1 MTEQFADVN
10 GIKICYD
17 IHGDGDP
24 VILIHG
30 FSDRKEHW
38 RAQVG
43 ALSKHFKVIRMDN
56 RGTGKSDRPD
66 GEYTMEVYASD
77 VAGLMDSL
85 GMEKSHII
93 GHSLGGMIAQNFA
106 ILYPNRINKLILVNT
121 FPGLKPP
128 GEPID
133 DAIEMYKESAFASQE
148 AIEKDPLNAFI
159 NGAKSSYSRN
169 FWKIMREEPKKKFH
183 GIWSVEDLVEE
194 KVKFGPTI
202 KDLSNQAHALST
214 HNTYERLNEIKNKVL
229 ILSAEKDKSCPK
241 TMGEKMHE
249 LIPNS
254 KFEVIEGAGHQSI
267 LEKAPE
273 VNQVIIDFLKS

>member
-1 MTEQFADVN
+1 MTDLFAEIN

-24 VILIHG
+24 IILIHG

-43 ALSKHFKVIRMDN
+43 ALSKYFKVIRMDN
-56 RGTGKSDRPD
+56 RGTGKSDRPNGD
-66 GEYTMEVYASD
+66 YTMEVYASD

-85 GMEKSHII
+85 GIEKSHII

-106 ILYPNRINKLILVNT
+106 ILYPNRVNKLILVNT
-121 FPGLKPP
+121 IPGLKPP
-128 GEPID
+128 GESID
-133 DAIEMYKESAFASQE
+133 E
-148 AIEKDPLNAFI
+148 AIKMYRENAIAGHEAMMKDPLNEFLK
-159 NGAKSSYSRN
+159 GAKASYSRN
-169 FWKIMREEPKKKFH
+169 FWKIMKEDPKKKFH
-183 GIWSVEDLVEE
+183 NIWSVEDLVEE
-194 KVKFGPTI
+194 KVKFGPTV

-214 HNTYERLNEIKNKVL
+214 HNTYERLHEIKREVL
-229 ILSAEKDKSCPK
+229 ILSAEKDKSCPVS
-241 TMGEKMHE
+241 MGAKMHE

>member
-1 MTEQFADVN
+1 MTEQFADVKD
-10 GIKICYD
+10 IKICYD
-17 IHGDGDP
+17 IHGDGDSI
-24 VILIHG
+24 ILIHG

-43 ALSKHFKVIRMDN
+43 ALSTHFKVIRMDN
-56 RGTGKSDRPD
+56 RGAGKSDRPD

-77 VAGLMDSL
+77 IAGLMDSL
-85 GMEKSHII
+85 SIEKSHII

-106 ILYPNRINKLILVNT
+106 ILYPNRVDKLILINT
-121 FPGLKPP
+121 IPGLKPP
-128 GEPID
+128 GESID
-133 DAIEMYKESAFASQE
+133 E
-148 AIEKDPLNAFI
+148 AIKRYRENAITGHEAMMKDPLNEFLK
-159 NGAKSSYSRN
+159 GMKSSYSRN

-194 KVKFGPTI
+194 KVKFGPTT
-202 KDLSNQAHALST
+202 KDLNNQAHALST
-214 HNTYERLNEIKNKVL
+214 HNTYERLHEIKNNVL

-273 VNQVIIDFLKS
+273 VNQVIINFLKS

>member
-56 RGTGKSDRPD
+56 RGAGKSDRPD
-66 GEYTMEVYASD
+66 GDYTMEVYASD
-77 VAGLMDSL
+77 IAGLMDSL
-85 GMEKSHII
+85 GIEKSHII

-106 ILYPNRINKLILVNT
+106 ILYPNRVDKLILINT
-121 FPGLKPP
+121 IPGLKPP
-128 GEPID
+128 GESID
-133 DAIEMYKESAFASQE
+133 E
-148 AIEKDPLNAFI
+148 AIKMYRENAITGHEAMIKDPLNEFLK
-159 NGAKSSYSRN
+159 GAKASYSRN
-169 FWKIMREEPKKKFH
+169 FWKIMKEDPKKKFH
-183 GIWSVEDLVEE
+183 GIWSVEDLVKE
-194 KVKFGPTI
+194 KVENGPTI

-214 HNTYERLNEIKNKVL
+214 HNTYNRLHEIKSEVL
-229 ILSAEKDKSCPK
+229 ILSAEKDKSCPES
-241 TMGEKMHE
+241 MGKRMYE

-254 KFEVIEGAGHQSI
+254 KFIVIEGAAHQSI
-267 LEKAPE
+267 LERAPE
-273 VNQVIIDFLKS
+273 TNQHIIDFLLA